1 MLVLSRRPDRFLQL
15 LLPWTA
21 QLCPQNC
28 QDRFSTGTSLTFTF
42 SFPIS
47 ASASTRLDSEVLA
60 FASLVSLLLNSIF
73 HRTRYRRRCTLHH
86 RRRWSQRSWYILRWP
101 TTGNPEGRI
110 PHQTCA
116 ECSHRSRPLYPSLC
130 AETVFSTLVLS
141 HVSLASLAESDDV
154 LQNLSMDKLY
164 DLIRDQGILPC
175 YAPLYLPYSPITKV
189 TDYDPSSMKT
199 IDYRRY
205 LMIGAQ
211 SGTPSPECVIYLFLS
226 HPPFISTTDLCPR
239 VQLEDSPL
247 ARQTSFKWANYVKP
261 QGSPTKPELIESPH
275 PSPHRLE
282 HDLSYNPTATP
293 NLSRTAMMNGS
304 SSLSQQSATLQTTA
318 PLQPRR
324 NGTIDNS
331 LASTSAGGAS
341 VNANASGSTLAAP
354 TPPKPVRQE
363 STDNL
368 KSFKVSLED
377 PAWKVLPAAL
387 RKYKINND
395 DWQNYAMFICYGPP
409 SAFKAAHT
417 IKYHYSQADL
427 SVQVL
432 G

>member
-1 MLVLSRRPDRFLQL
+1 MSSLRAR
-15 LLPWTA
+15 LP
-21 QLCPQNC
+21 
-28 QDRFSTGTSLTFTF
+28 S
-42 SFPIS
+42 
-47 ASASTRLDSEVLA
+47 
-60 FASLVSLLLNSIF
+60 LNSSS
-73 HRTRYRRRCTLHH
+73 HP
-86 RRRWSQRSWYILRWP
+86 ILR
-101 TTGNPEGRI
+101 
-110 PHQTCA
+110 
-116 ECSHRSRPLYPSLC
+116 
-130 AETVFSTLVLS
+130 
-141 HVSLASLAESDDV
+141 
-154 LQNLSMDKLY
+154 
-164 DLIRDQGILPC
+164 
-175 YAPLYLPYSPITKV
+175 
-189 TDYDPSSMKT
+189 
-199 IDYRRY
+199 
-205 LMIGAQ
+205 
-211 SGTPSPECVIYLFLS
+211 
-226 HPPFISTTDLCPR
+226 
-239 VQLEDSPL
+239 
-247 ARQTSFKWANYVKP
+247 
-261 QGSPTKPELIESPH
+261 
-275 PSPHRLE
+275 PHRLE
-282 HDLSYNPTATP
+282 HELSYNPTATP

-341 VNANASGSTLAAP
+341 ANANASGSTLAAP

-409 SAFKAAHT
+409 SAFKAAQT